1 MAYIVVG
8 RFGKAHGIKG
18 AITIQSFTEPADNI
32 LQYRPWFI
40 KRGNVWEEVR
50 VDNVEQLGKQLIAWL
65 DQVTDRDQASAL
77 TNLEIAVSES
87 VLPKLPEG
95 EYYWQQ
101 LIGLSVTNLNKVF
114 LGTVTEIIATGA
126 NDVIVIEGERRHL
139 VPFLVGRYIQ
149 SIDLESREMIVDWD
163 ETF

>member
-1 MAYIVVG
+1 LAYIVVG